1 MEKNERTA
9 IYDAFRNVPK
19 SAQKTIA
26 GGPLKGF
33 TDINPMWRI
42 KRLTEV
48 FGPCGKGWKIED
60 VNFETQAGPKG
71 EVGVFCTLNLYVR
84 YQGEWSEPIFGV
96 GGSRVVVDDSRG
108 AHLDDEGY
116 KKAYT
121 DAISIACKALGMCAD
136 IYFSADVKT
145 TDNLSKYDTD
155 APAAAPQQA
164 RPAKP
169 QAPAGKPQITD
180 AQFEKVMGRLAKGE
194 KSLIDKVRQTYSLN
208 EEQTQIL
215 KQYE

>member
-60 VNFETQAGPKG
+60 VKFWSDSKEDEAGA
-71 EVGVFCTLNLYVR
+71 FCSLNLYVK
-84 YQGEWSEPIFGV
+84 YGEEWSAPIFGV
-96 GGSRVVVDDSRG
+96 GGSHLIVSDKNG
-108 AHLDDEGY
+108 IHLDDESY

-136 IYFSADVKT
+136 IYFAADVKT
-145 TDNLSKYDTD
+145 RDNVTKYDT
-155 APAAAPQQA
+155 APATPAA
-164 RPAKP
+164 PAKP

-180 AQFEKVMGRLAKGE
+180 AQFEKVMARLGKGE
-194 KSLIDKVRQTYSLN
+194 KSLIDKVRQTYTLT
-208 EEQTQIL
+208 EEQATIL